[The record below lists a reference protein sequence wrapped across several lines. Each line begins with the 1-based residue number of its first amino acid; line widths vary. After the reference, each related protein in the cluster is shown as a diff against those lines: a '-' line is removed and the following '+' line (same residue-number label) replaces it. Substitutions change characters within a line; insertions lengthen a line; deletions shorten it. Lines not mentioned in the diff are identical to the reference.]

1 MVYWNNALRKN
12 DGEIEDLEERV
23 KLRKQQM
30 RERK

>member
-12 DGEIEDLEERV
+12 DGSIEDLEDRV

-30 RERK
+30 KEKK